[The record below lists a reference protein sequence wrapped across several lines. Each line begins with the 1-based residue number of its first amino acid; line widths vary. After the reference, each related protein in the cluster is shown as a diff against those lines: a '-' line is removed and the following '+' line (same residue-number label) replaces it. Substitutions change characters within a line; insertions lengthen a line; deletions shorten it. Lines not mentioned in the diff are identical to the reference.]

1 MAFSESPAI
10 TVREIDLSGVVPSV
24 SSSTGAIVGNFSWGP
39 VLKPQKIDNE
49 ATLVDKFGAPDTI
62 NTFDFHSAAYFLKY
76 TNALQVVRV
85 IDSNGAN
92 AYNGGTNPAPIIRD
106 RDHWDLSDDAQD
118 SDGRNFIAKWPGALG
133 NSLEVQVCP
142 FSAGDSAFTNWS
154 LNDNFDAAPGTSDYA
169 TARNATND
177 EVHVAVVDKGG
188 SFTGTK
194 GQVLETFPFLSVAS
208 DAKTADGTSNYIKD
222 VLNNRSEYVWHA
234 GFDSDY
240 SATAGSRAA
249 AGTVVDSGDN
259 FALTTGTINA
269 IDRYAL
275 ANGGNSTMATSGSL
289 SKFLEGYDKFKD
301 KDNIQVDLVIAPR
314 VTSRT
319 ASTTIVNNL
328 VSMAQ
333 ITRKDCVVITS
344 PPVSDVVTT
353 TTPVANSVL
362 AANTYT
368 SSSYLVV
375 DNNHLKIYD
384 KYNDQYIFIPAASST
399 AGIMANTDFVAAPWF
414 SPAGPRRGQYL
425 GITSLAYTPTKSE
438 RDTLYKAGINP
449 VANLPGQGVLL
460 FGDKTKLARPS
471 AFDRINV
478 RRLFLVIERAIA
490 LAARNVM
497 FEFNDEFTRAEFV
510 GVVEPFL
517 REIKGRRG
525 ITDFRVV
532 CDETN
537 NTAAVI
543 DRNEFIANILI
554 KPARSINFVTLNFV
568 AVRTGVDF
576 EEIAGIGF

>member
-133 NSLEVQVCP
+133 NSLEIQVCP

-269 IDRYAL
+269 IDR
-275 ANGGNSTMATSGSL
+275 NS
-289 SKFLEGYDKFKD
+289 
-301 KDNIQVDLVIAPR
+301 
-314 VTSRT
+314 
-319 ASTTIVNNL
+319 
-328 VSMAQ
+328 
-333 ITRKDCVVITS
+333 
-344 PPVSDVVTT
+344 
-353 TTPVANSVL
+353 
-362 AANTYT
+362 
-368 SSSYLVV
+368 
-375 DNNHLKIYD
+375 
-384 KYNDQYIFIPAASST
+384 
-399 AGIMANTDFVAAPWF
+399 
-414 SPAGPRRGQYL
+414 
-425 GITSLAYTPTKSE
+425 
-438 RDTLYKAGINP
+438 
-449 VANLPGQGVLL
+449 
-460 FGDKTKLARPS
+460 
-471 AFDRINV
+471 
-478 RRLFLVIERAIA
+478 
-490 LAARNVM
+490 
-497 FEFNDEFTRAEFV
+497 
-510 GVVEPFL
+510 
-517 REIKGRRG
+517 
-525 ITDFRVV
+525 
-532 CDETN
+532 
-537 NTAAVI
+537 
-543 DRNEFIANILI
+543 
-554 KPARSINFVTLNFV
+554 
-568 AVRTGVDF
+568 
-576 EEIAGIGF
+576 